1 MPSRCKMRK
10 NFVLLPITKFRNK
23 RHFHRRLISFE
34 KKKSISYIDITSY
47 IRMVI
52 PKWQAAREECDSK
65 LGKSRDLEYII
76 KQKGFRYSSKAD
88 V

>member
-1 MPSRCKMRK
+1 
-10 NFVLLPITKFRNK
+10 
-23 RHFHRRLISFE
+23 
-34 KKKSISYIDITSY
+34 
-47 IRMVI
+47 MVI